1 MAPRPER
8 ASGACVVGETTSRNG
23 RYYVSVA
30 HRGNIWLT
38 LEASGTAAHD
48 SRPMIGTNAIDRLT
62 EASEQLRHDFGQ
74 QELSVDSSMDE
85 IIEESVNF

>member
-1 MAPRPER
+1 
-8 ASGACVVGETTSRNG
+8 
-23 RYYVSVA
+23 
-30 HRGNIWLT
+30 
-38 LEASGTAAHD
+38 
-48 SRPMIGTNAIDRLT
+48 MIGTNAIDRLT